1 MPWYTLTTL
10 FDASGTLVARF
21 KPDRFTVDAE
31 SPVMVLR
38 IDNPMDHAAAR
49 TLLERFRDDWLVD
62 HEVKEGLVM
71 LLSHADWEQSTIRG
85 KQIEVAF
92 DTYSVTELR
101 DIASELATQLERSHE
116 EMAAKGRKLAE
127 IEHFVSE
134 QLARADK
141 KISLS
146 HRDATA
152 LELRRDILVR
162 VLNRIQD

>member
-38 IDNPMDHAAAR
+38 IENPMDHAAAR
-49 TLLERFRDDWLVD
+49 TLLERSREDWLVD

-71 LLSHADWEQSTIRG
+71 LLSDADWERSTIRG
-85 KQIEVAF
+85 RQIEVAF
-92 DTYSVTELR
+92 DAYSVTELR
-101 DIASELATQLERSHE
+101 EIASELAARLERSHE
-116 EMAAKGRKLAE
+116 EIAAKGRKLAE

-134 QLARADK
+134 QWARTDK
-141 KISLS
+141 KMALS
-146 HRDATA
+146 RRDATA